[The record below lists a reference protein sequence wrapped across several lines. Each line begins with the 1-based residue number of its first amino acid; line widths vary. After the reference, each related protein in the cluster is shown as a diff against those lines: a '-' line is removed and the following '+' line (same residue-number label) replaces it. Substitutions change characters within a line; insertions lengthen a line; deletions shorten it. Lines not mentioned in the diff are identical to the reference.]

1 MEGERETK
9 EQGCYRV
16 SRYRNACA
24 ELMHTLAANPR
35 ILAALTVNGFLGTVL
50 SDLLWARAVCSTP
63 THTHTRACTHT
74 NAHAHAHAR
83 AHARANARA
92 HTNAITH
99 THTRSHA
106 RAHTHTSKRTRTR
119 DLIHTNETH
128 SCG

>member
-63 THTHTRACTHT
+63 THTH
-74 NAHAHAHAR
+74 
-83 AHARANARA
+83 ARANARA